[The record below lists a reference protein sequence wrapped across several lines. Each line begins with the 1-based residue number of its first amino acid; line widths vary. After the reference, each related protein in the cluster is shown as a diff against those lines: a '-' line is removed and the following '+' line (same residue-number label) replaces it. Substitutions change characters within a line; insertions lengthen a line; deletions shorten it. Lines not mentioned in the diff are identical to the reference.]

1 MVCKFYTM
9 KCKENVV
16 DKTNFIEEKT
26 EKSINLKDST
36 SIMMPRLLVAGTLG
50 EFREYNYIYLPSTKR
65 YYFIQNVTSV
75 RQGLIE
81 IECKCDVLYTF
92 KDSILNG
99 YAKITRSKTN
109 YNKYIQ
115 DTESVKTQQ
124 NTLYQTKKFPS
135 GFAAENYILVTTGN
149 N

>member
-1 MVCKFYTM
+1 MECKFYTM
-9 KCKENVV
+9 KCKENVI
-16 DKTNFIEEKT
+16 DKTKFIEKKV

-36 SIMMPRLLVAGTLG
+36 SILTPKIFVNGKIG
-50 EFREYNYIYLPSTKR
+50 EFREYNYLYLPATKR

-75 RQGLIE
+75 RQNLLE
-81 IECKCDVLYTF
+81 IECKCDVLFTF

-109 YNKYIQ
+109 YNKYMQ
-115 DTESVKTQQ
+115 DTESIKTQQ

-135 GFAAENYILVTTGN
+135 GFDSENYILVTSGN